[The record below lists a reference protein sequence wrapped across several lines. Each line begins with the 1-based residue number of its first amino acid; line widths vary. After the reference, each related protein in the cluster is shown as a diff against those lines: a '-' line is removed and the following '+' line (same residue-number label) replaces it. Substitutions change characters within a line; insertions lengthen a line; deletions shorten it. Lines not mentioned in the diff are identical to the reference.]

1 MPNGFSWVG
10 AGKVGGMRRPG
21 SHQALDADLKELKG
35 MGVAAIV
42 SLTEISLDREA
53 LDAAEIIHIH
63 IPIPDFQ
70 PPTLS
75 DIRETISFIQ
85 SCLSQEKPV
94 AVHCLAGLGRTGTIL
109 ACWLVSDGLDP
120 ESAIYR
126 VRSFR
131 PGSVETLEQER
142 SVYAFADYLA
152 EVSK

>member
-1 MPNGFSWVG
+1 
-10 AGKVGGMRRPG
+10 MRRPG
-21 SHQALDADLKELKG
+21 SHRALDADLKELKA

-42 SLTEISLDREA
+42 SLTEVSLDRET
-53 LDAAEIIHIH
+53 LDAAEITHIH
-63 IPIPDFQ
+63 IPIRDFQ

-109 ACWLVSDGLDP
+109 ACWLVTDGLDP
-120 ESAIYR
+120 ESAIDR

-142 SVYAFADYLA
+142 SVYAFADHLA
-152 EVSK
+152 EASK